1 MEGRRAGREEKDDR
15 KNAKRGNKSNIELE
29 LSSFRYQISCY
40 WDFVNK
46 LQINTAKNTRDLT
59 SSDKVP
65 INYIL
70 KSILKKKSKI
80 WYTNELLDALHK

>member
-29 LSSFRYQISCY
+29 LSNFRYQISCY